1 MIVPV
6 LLGSL
11 GKLSYL
17 AGGGRGADESQH

>member
-1 MIVPV
+1 VPV